1 MSDTDE
7 PIQALIATGFPY
19 DRTEMPEALELF
31 ERFAALTRGLRR
43 LGSTALDLCY
53 VAAGKLDGYYER
65 GIWEW
70 DIAAGALILEEAGGK
85 VTDYRGGE
93 LNLEGRQIVAS
104 NGALHA
110 AMTTLTGEDDQQD
123 A

>member
-43 LGSTALDLCY
+43 LGSTSGL
-53 VAAGKLDGYYER
+53 R
-65 GIWEW
+65 
-70 DIAAGALILEEAGGK
+70 
-85 VTDYRGGE
+85 
-93 LNLEGRQIVAS
+93 
-104 NGALHA
+104 
-110 AMTTLTGEDDQQD
+110 
-123 A
+123 